1 MLRQTA
7 FGIALST
14 LVIASGYMT
23 AANPD
28 NSSAKQPGRY
38 QPSSLVTSQ
47 AKISNLGF
55 ETTNLEKSVFTQ
67 INQYRA
73 KRGLKQLNLSEKIS
87 QQARIHSQNMATGE
101 VPFSHQGFEQ
111 RVMAIP
117 LKYTSAAENVAYN
130 TGYSNPANE
139 AVSGWL
145 KSPGHLKNLQG
156 KYNLTGVGVAT
167 NQKGEVY
174 LTQIFLNVS
183 KQGQN

>member
-14 LVIASGYMT
+14 LVLASGYMT

-28 NSSAKQPGRY
+28 NSSAKQTGRY
-38 QPSSLVTSQ
+38 QRSSLVTSQ
-47 AKISNLGF
+47 AKISNFGF
-55 ETTNLEKSVFTQ
+55 QNTNLEKSVFNQ

-73 KRGLKQLNLSEKIS
+73 KKGLKQLNLSEKIS
-87 QQARIHSQNMATGE
+87 HQARIHSQNMATGK

-117 LKYTSAAENVAYN
+117 LKYSSAAENVAYN
-130 TGYSNPANE
+130 TGYSSPANE

-167 NQKGEVY
+167 NDKGEVY
-174 LTQIFLNVS
+174 LTQIFLNASTAVR
-183 KQGQN
+183 N

>member
-7 FGIALST
+7 FGMALST
-14 LVIASGYMT
+14 LVLASGFMN

-28 NSSAKQPGRY
+28 SSAQQTVGH
-38 QPSSLVTSQ
+38 QHSSLMTSQ
-47 AKISNLGF
+47 AKISNRNF
-55 ETTNLEKSVFTQ
+55 QTTNLEESVFIQ

-73 KRGLKQLNLSEKIS
+73 KRGLKQLIVNEKIS
-87 QQARIHSQNMATGE
+87 EQARIHSENMASGK

-117 LKYTSAAENVAYN
+117 LKYSSAAENVAYN
-130 TGYSNPANE
+130 TGYINPANE

-167 NQKGEVY
+167 NEQGQVY
-174 LTQIFLNVS
+174 LTQIFLNARVS
-183 KQGQN
+183 GEN

>member
-14 LVIASGYMT
+14 LVLASGYIT

-28 NSSAKQPGRY
+28 NSSAKQTRRY
-38 QPSSLVTSQ
+38 QHSSLVASQ
-47 AKISNLGF
+47 AKISSLTF
-55 ETTNLEKSVFTQ
+55 EITNLEKSVFTQ
-67 INQYRA
+67 INQYRT
-73 KRGLKQLNLSEKIS
+73 KRGLKKLILSEKIS
-87 QQARIHSQNMATGE
+87 QQARIHSQNMALGQ

-117 LKYTSAAENVAYN
+117 LKYISAAENVAYN
-130 TGYSNPANE
+130 TGYSNPAKE

-167 NQKGEVY
+167 NEQGEVY
-174 LTQIFLNVS
+174 LTQIFLS
-183 KQGQN
+183 SQ

>member
-14 LVIASGYMT
+14 LVLASGYMT

-28 NSSAKQPGRY
+28 NSSAKQTVRPQR
-38 QPSSLVTSQ
+38 SSLVTSQ
-47 AKISNLGF
+47 AKIS
-55 ETTNLEKSVFTQ
+55 NLEKSVFTQ

-73 KRGLKQLNLSEKIS
+73 KKGLTQLNLNEKIS
-87 QQARIHSQNMATGE
+87 QQARIHSQDMATGK

-111 RVMAIP
+111 RVMAIS
-117 LKYTSAAENVAYN
+117 LKYSSAAENVAYN

-167 NQKGEVY
+167 NDKGEVY
-174 LTQIFLNVS
+174 LTQIFLNTS
-183 KQGQN
+183 TAGRN

>member
-23 AANPD
+23 AA
-28 NSSAKQPGRY
+28 KQTGRY
-38 QPSSLVTSQ
+38 QRSSLVTSQ
-47 AKISNLGF
+47 GTISNVGF

-87 QQARIHSQNMATGE
+87 QQARIHSQNMAAGK

-117 LKYTSAAENVAYN
+117 LKYSSAAENVAYN

-139 AVSGWL
+139 AVVGWL
-145 KSPGHLKNLQG
+145 KSPGHLRNLQG
-156 KYNLTGVGVAT
+156 KYNLTGVGVAA
-167 NQKGEVY
+167 NENGDVY

>member
-7 FGIALST
+7 SGMALST
-14 LVIASGYMT
+14 LVLFSGYIT

-28 NSSAKQPGRY
+28 NSSAQQTVRH
-38 QPSSLVTSQ
+38 QRSSLVTSQ
-47 AKISNLGF
+47 AKISNLTFQTG
-55 ETTNLEKSVFTQ
+55 NLEKSIFIQ

-73 KRGLKQLNLSEKIS
+73 KKGLKQLNLSEQIS
-87 QQARIHSQNMATGE
+87 QQARIHSQNMAIGK

-117 LKYTSAAENVAYN
+117 LNYSSAAENVAYN
-130 TGYSNPANE
+130 TGYSNPADE

-156 KYNLTGVGVAT
+156 KYNLTGVGVAA
-167 NQKGEVY
+167 NNKGEVY
-174 LTQIFLNVS
+174 LTQMFLNAS
-183 KQGQN
+183 TTK